1 MLLVLLLLVLGV
13 ALSLPYVQTKL
24 GQYFTEKINE
34 DFGTDIHVD
43 QIAIS
48 IFGGVKLKKVMVYDH
63 HKDTLFYINR
73 LKTNVL
79 SYKQLYDGNLIFGE
93 IRADGLVVNLKTY
106 KNEPHTN
113 LDLFIDA
120 FDDGKPSSGKFLMK
134 VDDIYLTNSH
144 FLLIDENRADP
155 KDVDFKKMNGHLKDF
170 AIKGSDVTTSIN
182 RLAFLDHRGLEV
194 KNLTSQFTYTKTHI
208 DLKQLSLLTK
218 ESMLKGDVVLKYHVK
233 DFSDFN
239 NRVMFEAKVDT
250 ASLATND
257 IRHFYDE
264 LGKNKHFYFS
274 ADVKGTLNKLKATQ
288 LNLVDDA
295 HSHIKGDVLFV
306 NLFGKTGQD
315 FYMDGNFDKISS
327 NYQDLI
333 ALLPNVLGKNLPTP
347 LKKIGQFDFEG
358 LVKISPTTIDT
369 EFSMATAL
377 GKVDA
382 DLVMTNIQN
391 IDNAHYDG
399 YIILNNFN
407 LGPLLNRKDIGR
419 VSLDLN
425 VKGKGFTENTVNTHF
440 NGQINKLYYNGYNY
454 SKIVVD
460 GNFKKPIFEG
470 KVNINDPNLFMDFN
484 GSLDVS
490 KKENSYNFE
499 ANIDYANLRQL
510 QFVKD
515 SISVFKGSI
524 VTNLKGNTIDNLH
537 GTININQASYQ
548 NNKDIYVLDDFEL
561 VSSFNEG
568 NERTI
573 TINSPDIFEGRVVG
587 KFQFNQ
593 LRKMIENSLGSLYT
607 NYHPNKVVKG
617 QYLTFNFSIFN
628 KIIEIFLPDITISSN
643 TKVNGNINSDK
654 DEFKL
659 NFKSEEI
666 AYKDNVFE
674 KVNLLVDNK
683 NPLYNTYIEVDSIKT
698 KWYKVSEF
706 NMINTNAKDTLF
718 FRTEFKG
725 GKAGEDFYNLNLYHT
740 IDVNKNSVVGLQRSE
755 LNFKNYLWY
764 LNENNEND
772 NKIVFDK
779 TVQNFYFENIK
790 MTHEEQIINLLGEI
804 RGKNYKD
811 LELFFKDVNIGK
823 VMPAIEGLVVD
834 GVLNGNINFKQINEE
849 LRPAST
855 LEISDLLVNNIALGN
870 LEVEVKGDDTFRKF
884 LVNTTLTHNDLE
896 SLNITGNLEVVN
908 KETQM
913 DLDFRLNDFNIGAFS
928 SFGGDVI
935 SNIRGL
941 VSGTANFEGTLTEP
955 EMNGRLF
962 LKNAGL
968 TVPYLNVDYE
978 LDKNS
983 IVDLTEKQ
991 FLFRNI
997 GLTDTKFKTKGVLAG
1012 NIRHNKLSDWKM
1024 DLELHSDYLAV
1035 LDTKDAD
1042 DAIYYGRAFI
1052 DGSAT
1057 ITGPI
1062 DGLLIDVE
1070 AKSMKGTAIKIP
1082 ISENQSVGDNN
1093 FIHFVTSEELKNA
1106 QKDIFGGNV
1115 KRYNGLELNFDLTL
1129 TDDADIEVILNKE
1142 TGHTMHGKG
1151 FGLVS
1156 LQINTLGKFNM
1167 FGEYQIYDGEY
1178 NFNYRGLFNKKFT
1191 VKKFGSINW
1200 EGDPMRARLNLEA
1213 SYVTNA
1219 NPAVLLD
1226 NASFNKKVPVEV
1238 SINITGNLSN
1248 PEPDFN
1254 INFPTVSSV
1263 LKSEIQTKLG
1273 DKEARQTQALYL
1285 LASGGF
1291 LSPEGGISQ
1300 NTLVN
1305 NALETAGGIFGNI
1318 FNDEDGKIT
1327 ISPELISVDRTPGK
1341 EADGTIGFN
1350 TSFKINDRI
1359 SVNGKFGVP
1368 YGGINDAAVV
1378 GDVEILYRV
1387 NEDGTLN
1394 ARVFNREN
1402 DITYIGEAIGY
1413 TQGIGLSYQVDFDTF
1428 KELMN
1433 KIFRNAKFK
1442 EEKNSSNEVPD
1453 SDFSPEFI
1461 QFTEQKNKQKAKP
1474 RPKPKE
1480 PAIPEVD

>member
-1 MLLVLLLLVLGV
+1 VLLLLLLLLGIT
-13 ALSLPYVQTKL
+13 LSLPSVQTKL
-24 GQYFTEKINE
+24 GQYLTEQINK
-34 DFGTDIHVD
+34 DFGTDINVE
-43 QIAIS
+43 QVTVS
-48 IFGGVKLKKVMVYDH
+48 IFGGVKLKEVMIRDH

-73 LKTNVL
+73 LKTNIL
-79 SYKQLYDGNLIFGE
+79 SFKQLYEGNLIFGD
-93 IRADGLVVNLKTY
+93 IRADGLVANLKTY
-106 KNEPHTN
+106 KNETHTN
-113 LDLFIDA
+113 IDLFIEA
-120 FDDGKPSSGKFLMK
+120 FDDGKPSSGKFLMT
-134 VDDIYLTNSH
+134 VDNIYLTNSR
-144 FLLIDENRADP
+144 FILIDENRAVP
-155 KDVDFKKMNGHLKDF
+155 KDVDFTKLNGRLINFK
-170 AIKGSDVTTSIN
+170 IKGSNVTTQIN
-182 RLAFLDHRGLEV
+182 DLAFFDHRGVEV
-194 KNLTSQFTYTKTHI
+194 TKLNSKFSYSKTQI
-208 DLKQLSLLTK
+208 DLQDLNLLTTQSLLV
-218 ESMLKGDVVLKYHVK
+218 GDLVLKYNVK

-239 NRVMFEAKVDT
+239 NRVVFEARVDT
-250 ASLATND
+250 ASLSTND
-257 IRHFYDE
+257 IRYFYKELEKNNHFNFTAN
-264 LGKNKHFYFS
+264 LN
-274 ADVKGTLNKLKATQ
+274 GTLNKLSVTN
-288 LNLVDDA
+288 LNLVDNKN
-295 HSHIKGDVLFV
+295 SIIKGDVLFE
-306 NLFGKTGQD
+306 NLFGKTGQN
-315 FYMDGNFDKISS
+315 FFMDGNFDKISS
-327 NYQDLI
+327 NYQNLTD
-333 ALLPNVLGKNLPTP
+333 LLPNVLGKKLPSA
-347 LKKIGQFDFEG
+347 LRKLGNFNFEG
-358 LVKISPTTIDT
+358 IVKISPSAIDT
-369 EFSMATAL
+369 EFKMATAL
-377 GKVDA
+377 GTAEA
-382 DLVMTNIQN
+382 DLKMGNIQN
-391 IDNAHYDG
+391 IDNANYDG

-407 LGPLLNRKDIGR
+407 IGSLLNRKDIGR
-419 VSLDLN
+419 VTLDLN
-425 VKGKGFTENTVNTHF
+425 VKGKGFTEKTVDTHF
-440 NGQINKLYYNGYNY
+440 NGNINKLYYNGYNY
-454 SKIVVD
+454 SKIIVD

-470 KVNINDPNLFMDFN
+470 KVNVNDPNLFMDFN
-484 GSLDVS
+484 GGLDIS
-490 KKENSYNFE
+490 ASENVYNFE
-499 ANIDYANLRQL
+499 AKIDYANLKQL

-515 SISVFKGSI
+515 SISILKGNI
-524 VTNLKGNTIDNLH
+524 VTNLKGNSIDNLH
-537 GTININQASYQ
+537 GTIHINQASYQ

-561 VSSFNEG
+561 TSTFNETI
-568 NERTI
+568 ERTL
-573 TINSPDIFEGRVVG
+573 TINSPDIFEGKVVG
-587 KFQFNQ
+587 KFQFSQ
-593 LRKMIENSLGSLYT
+593 LQKMIENSLGSLYT
-607 NYHPNKVVKG
+607 NYHPNKVAKG
-617 QYLTFNFSIFN
+617 QYLNFNFSIFN
-628 KIIEIFLPDITISSN
+628 KVIEIFLPDISISSN
-643 TKVNGNINSDK
+643 TKLNGNINSDNE
-654 DEFKL
+654 EFKL

-666 AYKDNVFE
+666 AYKDNYFE
-674 KVNLLVDNK
+674 NINLLVDNK
-683 NPLYNTYIEVDSIKT
+683 NPLYNTYIEIDSIKN
-698 KWYKVSEF
+698 KLYNLSEF
-706 NMINTNAKDTLF
+706 SMINTNAKDTLF

-725 GKAGEDFYNLNLYHT
+725 GKKGQDFYNLNLYHT
-740 IDVNKNSVVGLQRSE
+740 IDANKNSVVGLQRSE
-755 LNFKNYLWY
+755 LNFKNYLWF

-779 TVQNFYFENIK
+779 SLQNFYFENIK
-790 MTHEEQIINLLGEI
+790 MTHEEQVINLLGEI
-804 RGKNYKD
+804 RGKNFKD

-823 VMPAIEGLVVD
+823 LLPDSEGLVVD
-834 GVLNGNINFKQINEE
+834 GVLNGNVNFKQNNEE
-849 LRPAST
+849 FRPQST
-855 LEISDLLVNNIALGN
+855 LEVSDLIVNNIALGN
-870 LEVEVKGDDTFRKF
+870 LDIEVKGDDTFRKF
-884 LVNTTLTHNDLE
+884 LVNSTLTNKDIESFNLVGSLE
-896 SLNITGNLEVVN
+896 IVN

-913 DLDFRLNDFNIGAFS
+913 DLDLRLNDFNIGAFS
-928 SFGGDVI
+928 NAGGDVI

-941 VSGTANFEGTLTEP
+941 VSGTSNFYGTLSEP

-983 IVDLTEKQ
+983 VVDLTEKQ

-997 GLTDTKFKTKGVLAG
+997 GLTDTKFNTKGVLAG
-1012 NIRHNKLSDWKM
+1012 NIRHNKLTDWKL
-1024 DLELHSDYLAV
+1024 DLEISSDYLVV
-1035 LDTKDAD
+1035 LDTKDTE

-1052 DGSAT
+1052 DGNASLM
-1057 ITGPI
+1057 GPI
-1062 DGLLIDVE
+1062 NGLLIDVE
-1070 AKSMKGTAIKIP
+1070 AKSMKGTAVKIP
-1082 ISENQSVGDNN
+1082 ISDTQSVGENN
-1093 FIHFVTSEELKNA
+1093 FIHFVTSEELLNN
-1106 QKDIFGGNV
+1106 GNDALGLT

-1142 TGHTMHGKG
+1142 TGHSMHGKG

-1178 NFNYRGLFNKKFT
+1178 NFNYKGLFNKKFT

-1213 SYVTNA
+1213 SYMTNA
-1219 NPAVLLD
+1219 NPAVLLE

-1263 LKSEIQTKLG
+1263 MKSEIQTKLS

-1327 ISPELISVDRTPGK
+1327 ISPEVTSVDRTPGK

-1442 EEKNSSNEVPD
+1442 EEKNSSNEIPD

-1461 QFTEQKNKQKAKP
+1461 QFTEQKNKMKAKP
-1474 RPKPKE
+1474 KLKVNAPTV
-1480 PAIPEVD
+1480 PEID

>member
-1 MLLVLLLLVLGV
+1 VLLLLLLLLGIT
-13 ALSLPYVQTKL
+13 LSLPSVQTKL
-24 GQYFTEKINE
+24 GQYLTEQINK
-34 DFGTDIHVD
+34 DFGTDINVE
-43 QIAIS
+43 QVTVS
-48 IFGGVKLKKVMVYDH
+48 IFGGVKLKEVMIRDH

-73 LKTNVL
+73 LKTNIL
-79 SYKQLYDGNLIFGE
+79 SFKQLYEGNLIFGD
-93 IRADGLVVNLKTY
+93 IRADGLVANLKTY
-106 KNEPHTN
+106 KNETHTN
-113 LDLFIDA
+113 IDLFIEA
-120 FDDGKPSSGKFLMK
+120 FDDGKPSSGKFLMT
-134 VDDIYLTNSH
+134 VDNIYLTNSR
-144 FLLIDENRADP
+144 FILIDENRAVP
-155 KDVDFKKMNGHLKDF
+155 KDVDFTKLNGRLINFK
-170 AIKGSDVTTSIN
+170 IKGSNVTTQIN
-182 RLAFLDHRGLEV
+182 DLAFFDHRGVEV
-194 KNLTSQFTYTKTHI
+194 TKLNSKFSYSKTQI
-208 DLKQLSLLTK
+208 DLQDLNLLTTQSLLV
-218 ESMLKGDVVLKYHVK
+218 GDLVLKYNVK

-239 NRVMFEAKVDT
+239 NRVVFEARVDT
-250 ASLATND
+250 ASLSTND
-257 IRHFYDE
+257 IRYFYKELEKNNHFNFTAN
-264 LGKNKHFYFS
+264 LN
-274 ADVKGTLNKLKATQ
+274 GTLNKLSVTN
-288 LNLVDDA
+288 LNLVDNKN
-295 HSHIKGDVLFV
+295 SIIKGDVLFE
-306 NLFGKTGQD
+306 NLFGKTGQN
-315 FYMDGNFDKISS
+315 FFMDGNFDKISS
-327 NYQDLI
+327 NYQNLTD
-333 ALLPNVLGKNLPTP
+333 LLPNVLGKKLPSA
-347 LKKIGQFDFEG
+347 LRKLGNFNFEG
-358 LVKISPTTIDT
+358 IVKISPSAIDT
-369 EFSMATAL
+369 EFKMATAL
-377 GKVDA
+377 GTAEA
-382 DLVMTNIQN
+382 DLKMGNIQN
-391 IDNAHYDG
+391 IDNANYDG

-407 LGPLLNRKDIGR
+407 IGSLLNRKDIGR
-419 VSLDLN
+419 VTLDLN
-425 VKGKGFTENTVNTHF
+425 VKGKGFTEKTVDTHF
-440 NGQINKLYYNGYNY
+440 NGNINKLYYNGYNY
-454 SKIVVD
+454 SKIIVD

-470 KVNINDPNLFMDFN
+470 KVNVNDPNLFMDFN
-484 GSLDVS
+484 GGLDIS
-490 KKENSYNFE
+490 ASENVYNFE
-499 ANIDYANLRQL
+499 AKIDYANLKQL

-515 SISVFKGSI
+515 SISILKGNI
-524 VTNLKGNTIDNLH
+524 VTNLKGNSIDNLH
-537 GTININQASYQ
+537 GTIHINQASYQ

-561 VSSFNEG
+561 TSTFNETI
-568 NERTI
+568 ERTL
-573 TINSPDIFEGRVVG
+573 TINSPDIFEGKVVG
-587 KFQFNQ
+587 KFQFSQ
-593 LRKMIENSLGSLYT
+593 LQKMIENSLGSLYT
-607 NYHPNKVVKG
+607 NYHPNKVAKG
-617 QYLTFNFSIFN
+617 QYLNFNFSIFN
-628 KIIEIFLPDITISSN
+628 KVIEIFLPDISISSN
-643 TKVNGNINSDK
+643 TKLNGNINSDNE
-654 DEFKL
+654 EFKL

-666 AYKDNVFE
+666 AYKDNYFE
-674 KVNLLVDNK
+674 NINLLVDNK
-683 NPLYNTYIEVDSIKT
+683 NPLYNTYIEIDSIKN
-698 KWYKVSEF
+698 KLYNLSEF
-706 NMINTNAKDTLF
+706 SMINTNAKDTLF

-725 GKAGEDFYNLNLYHT
+725 GKKGQDFYNLNLYHT
-740 IDVNKNSVVGLQRSE
+740 IDANKNSVVGLQRSE
-755 LNFKNYLWY
+755 LNFKNYLWF

-779 TVQNFYFENIK
+779 SLQNFYFENIK
-790 MTHEEQIINLLGEI
+790 MTHEEQVINLLGEI
-804 RGKNYKD
+804 RGKNFKD

-823 VMPAIEGLVVD
+823 LLPDSQGLVVD
-834 GVLNGNINFKQINEE
+834 GVLNGNVNFKQNNEE
-849 LRPAST
+849 FRPQST
-855 LEISDLLVNNIALGN
+855 LEVSGLIVNNIALGN
-870 LEVEVKGDDTFRKF
+870 LDIEVKGDDTFRKF
-884 LVNTTLTHNDLE
+884 LVNSTLTNKDIESFNLVGSLE
-896 SLNITGNLEVVN
+896 IVN

-913 DLDFRLNDFNIGAFS
+913 DLDLRLNDFNIGAFS
-928 SFGGDVI
+928 NAGGDVI

-941 VSGTANFEGTLTEP
+941 VSGTSNFYGTLSEP

-983 IVDLTEKQ
+983 VVDLTEKQ

-997 GLTDTKFKTKGVLAG
+997 GLTDTKFNTKGVLAG
-1012 NIRHNKLSDWKM
+1012 NIRHNKLTDWKL
-1024 DLELHSDYLAV
+1024 DLEISSDYLVV
-1035 LDTKDAD
+1035 LDTKDTE

-1052 DGSAT
+1052 DGNASLM
-1057 ITGPI
+1057 GPI
-1062 DGLLIDVE
+1062 NGLLIDVE
-1070 AKSMKGTAIKIP
+1070 AKSMKGTAVKIP
-1082 ISENQSVGDNN
+1082 ISDTQSVGENN
-1093 FIHFVTSEELKNA
+1093 FIHFVTSEELLNN
-1106 QKDIFGGNV
+1106 GNDALGLT

-1142 TGHTMHGKG
+1142 TGHSMHGKG

-1178 NFNYRGLFNKKFT
+1178 NFNYKGLFNKKFT

-1213 SYVTNA
+1213 SYMTNA
-1219 NPAVLLD
+1219 NPAVLLE

-1263 LKSEIQTKLG
+1263 MKSEIQTKLS

-1327 ISPELISVDRTPGK
+1327 ISPEVTSVDRTPGK

-1442 EEKNSSNEVPD
+1442 EEKNSSNEIPD

-1461 QFTEQKNKQKAKP
+1461 QFTEQKNKMKAKP
-1474 RPKPKE
+1474 KLKVNAPTV
-1480 PAIPEVD
+1480 PEID

>member
-1 MLLVLLLLVLGV
+1 MLLLLLLLLGIT
-13 ALSLPYVQTKL
+13 LSLPSVQTKL
-24 GQYFTEKINE
+24 GQYLTEQINK
-34 DFGTDIHVD
+34 DFGTDINVE
-43 QIAIS
+43 QVTVS
-48 IFGGVKLKKVMVYDH
+48 IFGGVKLKEVMIRDH

-73 LKTNVL
+73 LKTNIL
-79 SYKQLYDGNLIFGE
+79 SFKQLYEGNLIFGD
-93 IRADGLVVNLKTY
+93 IRADGLVANLKTY
-106 KNEPHTN
+106 KNETHTN
-113 LDLFIDA
+113 IDLFIEA
-120 FDDGKPSSGKFLMK
+120 FDDGKPSSGKFLMT
-134 VDDIYLTNSH
+134 VDNIYLTNSR
-144 FLLIDENRADP
+144 FILIDENRAVP
-155 KDVDFKKMNGHLKDF
+155 KDVDFTKLNGRLINFK
-170 AIKGSDVTTSIN
+170 IKGSNVTTQIN
-182 RLAFLDHRGLEV
+182 DLAFFDHRGVEV
-194 KNLTSQFTYTKTHI
+194 KKLNSKFSYSKTQI
-208 DLKQLSLLTK
+208 DLQDLNLLTTQSLLV
-218 ESMLKGDVVLKYHVK
+218 GDVVLKYNVK

-239 NRVMFEAKVDT
+239 NRVVFEARVDT
-250 ASLATND
+250 ASLSTND
-257 IRHFYDE
+257 IRYFYKELEKNNHFNFTAN
-264 LGKNKHFYFS
+264 LN
-274 ADVKGTLNKLKATQ
+274 GTLNKLSVTN
-288 LNLVDDA
+288 LNLVDNKN
-295 HSHIKGDVLFV
+295 SIIKGDVLFE
-306 NLFGKTGQD
+306 NLFGKTGQN
-315 FYMDGNFDKISS
+315 FFMDGNFDKISS
-327 NYQDLI
+327 NYQNLTD
-333 ALLPNVLGKNLPTP
+333 LLPNVLGKKLPSA
-347 LKKIGQFDFEG
+347 LRKLGNFNFEG
-358 LVKISPTTIDT
+358 IVKISPSAIDT
-369 EFSMATAL
+369 EFKMATAL
-377 GKVDA
+377 GTAEA
-382 DLVMTNIQN
+382 DLKMGNIQN
-391 IDNAHYDG
+391 IDNANYDG

-407 LGPLLNRKDIGR
+407 IGSLLNRKDIGR
-419 VSLDLN
+419 VTLDLN
-425 VKGKGFTENTVNTHF
+425 VKGKGFTEKTVDTHF
-440 NGQINKLYYNGYNY
+440 NGNINKLYYNGYNY
-454 SKIVVD
+454 SKIIVD

-470 KVNINDPNLFMDFN
+470 KVNVNDPNLFMDFN
-484 GSLDVS
+484 GELDIS
-490 KKENSYNFE
+490 ASENVYNFE
-499 ANIDYANLRQL
+499 AKIDYANLKQL

-515 SISVFKGSI
+515 SISILKGNI
-524 VTNLKGNTIDNLH
+524 VTNLKGNSIDNLH
-537 GTININQASYQ
+537 GTIHINQASYQ

-561 VSSFNEG
+561 TSTFNET
-568 NERTI
+568 NERTL
-573 TINSPDIFEGRVVG
+573 TINSPDIFEGKVVG

-593 LRKMIENSLGSLYT
+593 LQKMIENSLGSLYT
-607 NYHPNKVVKG
+607 NYHPNKVAKG
-617 QYLTFNFSIFN
+617 QYLNFNFSIFN
-628 KIIEIFLPDITISSN
+628 KVIEIFLPDISISSN
-643 TKVNGNINSDK
+643 TKLNGNINSDNE
-654 DEFKL
+654 EFKL

-666 AYKDNVFE
+666 AYKDNYFE
-674 KVNLLVDNK
+674 NINLLVDNK
-683 NPLYNTYIEVDSIKT
+683 NPLYNTYIEIDSIKN
-698 KWYKVSEF
+698 KLYNLSEF
-706 NMINTNAKDTLF
+706 SMINTNAKDTLF

-725 GKAGEDFYNLNLYHT
+725 GKKGQDFYNLNLYHT
-740 IDVNKNSVVGLQRSE
+740 IDANKNSVVGLQRSE
-755 LNFKNYLWY
+755 LNFKNYLWF

-779 TVQNFYFENIK
+779 SLQNFYFENIK
-790 MTHEEQIINLLGEI
+790 MTHEEQVINLLGEI
-804 RGKNYKD
+804 RGKNFKD

-823 VMPAIEGLVVD
+823 LLPDSQGLVVD
-834 GVLNGNINFKQINEE
+834 GVLNGNVNFKQNNEE
-849 LRPAST
+849 FRPQST
-855 LEISDLLVNNIALGN
+855 LEVSGLIVNNIALGN
-870 LEVEVKGDDTFRKF
+870 LDIEVKGDDTFRKF
-884 LVNTTLTHNDLE
+884 LVNSTLTNKDIESFNLAGSLE
-896 SLNITGNLEVVN
+896 IVN

-913 DLDFRLNDFNIGAFS
+913 DLDLRLNDFNIGAFS
-928 SFGGDVI
+928 NAGGDVI

-941 VSGTANFEGTLTEP
+941 VSGTSNFYGTLSEP

-983 IVDLTEKQ
+983 VVDLTEKQ

-997 GLTDTKFKTKGVLAG
+997 GLTDTKFNTKGVLAG
-1012 NIRHNKLSDWKM
+1012 NIRHNKLADWKL
-1024 DLELHSDYLAV
+1024 DLEISSDYLVV
-1035 LDTKDAD
+1035 LDTKDTE

-1052 DGSAT
+1052 DGNASL
-1057 ITGPI
+1057 TGPI
-1062 DGLLIDVE
+1062 NGLLIDVE
-1070 AKSMKGTAIKIP
+1070 AKSMKGTAVKIP
-1082 ISENQSVGDNN
+1082 ISDTQSVGENN
-1093 FIHFVTSEELKNA
+1093 FIHFVTSEELFNN
-1106 QKDIFGGNV
+1106 GNDALGLT

-1142 TGHTMHGKG
+1142 TGHSMHGKG

-1178 NFNYRGLFNKKFT
+1178 NFNYKGLFNKKFT

-1213 SYVTNA
+1213 SYMTNA
-1219 NPAVLLD
+1219 NPAVLLE

-1263 LKSEIQTKLG
+1263 MKSEIQTKLS

-1327 ISPELISVDRTPGK
+1327 ISPEVTSVDRTPGK

-1442 EEKNSSNEVPD
+1442 EEKNSSNEIPD

-1461 QFTEQKNKQKAKP
+1461 QFTEQKNKMKAKP
-1474 RPKPKE
+1474 KLKVNAPTV
-1480 PAIPEVD
+1480 PEID